1 MKRWRYASN
10 DMTTIPSPD
19 VELQTTRERLDLAL
33 EASELGTF
41 YCPLP
46 FGALE
51 WNAKCKEHF
60 WLPPDAEVSIDQF
73 FDIIHP
79 DDREHTRL
87 AIEST
92 LNERQRYDIAYRTV
106 SPEGKIR
113 WIRAIGRGFY
123 DETGRPTR
131 FDGIT
136 VDITSSKE
144 IEQELRHQQQL
155 YEEIARRL
163 EFLNGISEE
172 TRELTSPAEV
182 MSIISERLGLFLG
195 VNRCAYA
202 VVHLDED
209 GFTIMDNFTDGCGS
223 IVGDFRLS
231 GFGREIYSDLRA
243 GKTIVIND
251 VDTHLAPND
260 GAEALK
266 VVDVRA
272 LICCPL
278 IKKGKLAALM
288 AVHHMQPR
296 VWKTNEITLLEEVVE
311 RSWNYI
317 ERVYSNLAL
326 TESELRFRSLVGATA
341 LIVWQADKHGNILSE
356 VAGWETFTGQTR
368 AQYSGRGWMDA
379 VHPDDRGHMGDSWK
393 QSDPPGLKFQATV
406 RIRRRDGVFRRML
419 IIGVPVLDVAGLI
432 REWVGTCTDIEDK
445 LTLEDQRERIIHAER
460 TARTEAERASRM
472 KDEFLAT
479 LSHELRTP
487 LSAILGWAQILRD
500 DAGLPPQLQEAAKI
514 IERNARMQAQIIDDL
529 LDMNRIIS
537 GKVRLDVQHVELSK
551 IIESSVET
559 VRPAATAKGVRLQ
572 PILDGSAG
580 PVSGDPNRLQQVF
593 WNLLSNAIKF
603 TPRGGRVQIILQRV
617 DSHIEVSVADNG
629 EGLAPEFLPYVF
641 DRFVQADSSSTRG
654 HGGLGLGL
662 AIVRQLVE
670 LHGGSVHAESPG
682 PHQGATFT
690 VSLPLLPIHA
700 HPPAERR
707 HPKSLPEKPRPLESL
722 PRLDGVRVLVVDDE
736 PDARALSCH
745 LLTAQGAEVQM
756 ADCAAEAFEMLR
768 KNPPSVLLSDIG
780 MPREDGIS
788 LIKRIRQLPAEQG
801 GAVPAIAL
809 TAYARSEDR
818 TSAVLAGFQMHVAKP
833 VETGELLAVVA
844 SLVGRV

>member
-1 MKRWRYASN
+1 MT
-10 DMTTIPSPD
+10 DMSRATSSD
-19 VELQTTRERLDLAL
+19 VELQTTRERLALAV

-46 FGALE
+46 FGTLE
-51 WNAKCKEHF
+51 WNARCKEHF
-60 WLPPDAEVSIDQF
+60 WLPPDADISIERF
-73 FDIIHP
+73 YAIIHP
-79 DDREHTRL
+79 DDREHTRQAIDEAL
-87 AIEST
+87 AGKT
-92 LNERQRYDIAYRTV
+92 RYDVAYRTV
-106 SPEGKIR
+106 SPEGAIR
-113 WIRAIGRGFY
+113 WVRAIGRGFY
-123 DETGRPTR
+123 DGSGTPTR
-131 FDGIT
+131 FDGVT
-136 VDITSSKE
+136 VDITPAKE
-144 IEQELRHQQQL
+144 LEQELRHQQQL
-155 YEEIARRL
+155 YEEIARRMQ
-163 EFLNGISEE
+163 FLNGISEE

-182 MSIISERLGLFLG
+182 MRIISGRLGRFLG

-202 VVHLDED
+202 VMHPDED
-209 GFTIMDNFTDGCGS
+209 GFTVMDDFTDGCGS
-223 IVGDFRLS
+223 IVGDFKLS
-231 GFGREIYSDLRA
+231 QFGRKIYADLRA
-243 GKTIVIND
+243 GETIVVND
-251 VDTHLAPND
+251 VERELSPGD
-260 GAEALK
+260 GADTFNAIEIKA
-266 VVDVRA
+266 V
-272 LICCPL
+272 ICVPL

-288 AVHHMQPR
+288 ALHQTQPR
-296 VWKTNEITLLEEVVE
+296 VWKTSEITLLEEVVE

-341 LIVWQADKHGNILSE
+341 LIVWQADKDGHILSE
-356 VAGWETFTGQTR
+356 VAGWGTFTGQTR
-368 AQYSGRGWMDA
+368 EKYSGRGWLDA

-393 QSDPPGLKFQATV
+393 RSDPPGLKFQATV
-406 RIRRRDGVFRRML
+406 RIRRHDGIFRRML
-419 IIGVPVLDVAGLI
+419 IIGVPVLDVSGSI

-445 LTLEDQRERIIHAER
+445 LTLEDQRESIIDAER
-460 TARTEAERASRM
+460 TARTDAERASRM

-500 DAGLPPQLQEAAKI
+500 DAKLPPHLQEAAKI

-537 GKVRLDVQHVELSK
+537 GKVRLDVQHVDLGK
-551 IIESSVET
+551 IIDSAIET

-572 PILDGSAG
+572 PILDGWAG

-603 TPRGGRVQIILQRV
+603 TPRGGRVQIILQRI

-670 LHGGSVHAESPG
+670 LHGGSARAESPG
-682 PHQGATFT
+682 LHQGATFT

-707 HPKSLPEKPRPLESL
+707 HPDSLPEKPRPLDSL

-736 PDARALSCH
+736 PDARALSRH
-745 LLTAQGAEVQM
+745 LLIAQGAEVEV
-756 ADCAAEAFEMLR
+756 AGCAAEAFALIQ

-780 MPREDGIS
+780 MPQEDGLS
-788 LIKRIRQLPAEQG
+788 LIRRIRQLPAEQG

-818 TSAVLAGFQMHVAKP
+818 TSAVLAGFQMHMAKP